1 MPKLITVCLM
11 PEQEEQLKQIRDT
24 HKDAYM
30 RERAA
35 AIIKLAQGM
44 SPRRVALNGL
54 LKTRKPDTVRDWIKR
69 FLSEGIAGLPVK
81 PGQGRKPAYCP
92 KCQNKQEAKEV
103 ILHTVRREP
112 SQFGKHTSRWS
123 LSYIMDVCKCLQV
136 NTLSGLSK
144 ILKRL
149 GISYKRGRS
158 YIYSPDPNYQQKMDF
173 IAQCLLKAWYAPE
186 KYVLLYQDE
195 FTIYRQPTI
204 ARDYEQMGKFQP
216 LARRSYKSDTE
227 FRGIGALNAVTG
239 QVTYHQASKADI
251 SQLVVFYDMVV
262 RNYPRIETIYMVEDN
277 WPVHYHPDLLLHLQ
291 PQHFPFPIYLPG
303 NWPNKPSPKAR
314 REVQK
319 RSKEHEKLPIRILQ
333 LPTYASWAN
342 PIEKLWRWVRQ
353 SILHLHRLSDEWQT
367 LKQRVMDFIQ
377 SFEKGSNELLR
388 YVGLSPG

>member
-1 MPKLITVCLM
+1 MPKLIDICLM

-24 HKDAYM
+24 HKNAYM

-35 AIIKLAQGM
+35 AILKIAQGI
-44 SPRRVALNGL
+44 SPHQVALNGL
-54 LKTRKPDTVRDWIKR
+54 LKTRKPDTVYDWVERFQSKGIPGLLIKSGR
-69 FLSEGIAGLPVK
+69 
-81 PGQGRKPAYCP
+81 GRKPAYSP
-92 KCQNKQEAKEV
+92 QSKEEAKKE

-123 LSYIMDVCKCLQV
+123 LSYIMDVCKWLEV

-144 ILKRL
+144 LLKRL

-158 YIYSPDPNYQQKMDF
+158 YIYSPDPNYQKKMDF

-204 ARDYEQMGKFQP
+204 ARDYEQMGKYQP
-216 LARRSYKSDTE
+216 LAHRSHKSDTE

-251 SQLVVFYDMVV
+251 KQLIVFYDMVIKD
-262 RNYPRIETIYMVEDN
+262 YPGIETIYMVEDN
-277 WPVHYHPDLLLHLQ
+277 WPVHYHPDLLIHLR
-291 PQHFPFPIYLPG
+291 PQDFPFPIHFPS
-303 NWPNKPSPKAR
+303 NWPKEPSVKAKR
-314 REVQK
+314 GVQK
-319 RSKEHEKLPIRILQ
+319 RSEEHEKLPIRIVQ

-353 SILHLHRLSDEWQT
+353 SILHLHRLSDEWQR

-377 SFEKGSNELLR
+377 AFAKGSDELLR

>member
-1 MPKLITVCLM
+1 MPKLIDICLM

-24 HKDAYM
+24 HKNAYM

-35 AIIKLAQGM
+35 AILKIAQGI
-44 SPRRVALNGL
+44 SPHQVALNGL
-54 LKTRKPDTVRDWIKR
+54 LKTRKPDTVYDWVER
-69 FLSEGIAGLPVK
+69 FQSEGIPGLLIK
-81 PGQGRKPAYCP
+81 SGRGRKPAYSP
-92 KCQNKQEAKEV
+92 KSKEEAKEE

-123 LSYIMDVCKCLQV
+123 LSHIMDVCKWLQV

-144 ILKRL
+144 LLKRL

-158 YIYSPDPNYQQKMDF
+158 YIYSPDQNYQQKMSF

-204 ARDYEQMGKFQP
+204 ARDYEQIGKYQP
-216 LARRSYKSDTE
+216 LARRSYSSDTK

-239 QVTYHQASKADI
+239 QVTYHQASKSDI
-251 SQLVVFYDMVV
+251 RQLAVFYDMVV
-262 RNYPRIETIYMVEDN
+262 KDYPRIETIYMVQDN
-277 WPVHYHPDLLLHLQ
+277 WPVHYHPDLLIHLQ
-291 PQHFPFPIYLPG
+291 PQDFPFPIHLPG
-303 NWPNKPSPKAR
+303 NWSREPSAKAK
-314 REVQK
+314 RESQK
-319 RSKEHEKLPIRILQ
+319 RIEKLPIKIVQ

-342 PIEKLWRWVRQ
+342 PIEKLWRFVRQ
-353 SILHLHRLSDEWQT
+353 SILHLHRLSDKWQI
-367 LKQRVMDFIQ
+367 LKQRVVDFIQ
-377 SFEKGSNELLR
+377 SFAKGSDELLR